1 MYGKVF
7 QIDIISYFINIGLSE
22 VVGGLGLEKLKKL
35 MPEIIDTAERNDIA
49 AHVRDGYIMMY
60 IYLPSVFPDE
70 FLQFVGPIIPSILKV
85 GGP

>member
-1 MYGKVF
+1 
-7 QIDIISYFINIGLSE
+7 
-22 VVGGLGLEKLKKL
+22 